1 MPPTI
6 LLLPVIVLLL
16 GAVALPV
23 IGRRARPQITDI
35 LALATAGSYVL
46 VTVLLYPHEPV
57 AIEVPLWRPLPLFGT
72 TLGYHAD
79 SLSLLFALL
88 VGLGLLV
95 GILSRG
101 GLARSNDD
109 LSHPYG
115 GIFLMAAGGAS
126 LIFSADLLTLLLSW
140 GFLDLGLLLL
150 TGFFHRGKAA
160 SRMGLRLL
168 ILNYLG
174 GVALLASLLLLEL
187 LEESFSLQITLLP
200 TKVASLVLLAA
211 LLRLGLCPAFVAL
224 PADLEMVLPT
234 VITWYVTPLA
244 AGAYLLARVL
254 SPASLAL
261 LPSKAIVLLLGS
273 LALVLSPFPL
283 WIETN
288 LRRTASYI
296 VLNQVGYLAMA
307 SAVPAPSSV
316 AIISSQAI
324 SLTLGLSLLLWGGRP
339 AGQSTSRSYDL
350 WTRSCTAVGV
360 ATLVATPLTLGFV
373 SRLSLYHLL
382 LDSGLGAVV
391 VLSLLTNS
399 WLLAPLLKTFVAPV
413 SEASGAGKTWSV
425 ALPVMTGLA
434 IPVVIMGLHPA
445 LVGVLAGLHGTPSA
459 LFALPMP
466 ISSPESAFSLLL
478 SVGMLL
484 SLVLGYFMY
493 LKGAT
498 IVARAGTSLETLYMV
513 ARVEWFYR
521 AVSWTAERTASV
533 LQEFGGFFEG
543 RRSLAWILLFATLV
557 TLLLL
562 ST

>member
-1 MPPTI
+1 MLPMI

-23 IGRRARPQITDI
+23 IGRKARPQITHI
-35 LALATAGSYVL
+35 LALAMAGSYVL
-46 VTVLLYPHEPV
+46 VTLSLHWYEPM

-72 TLGYHAD
+72 MLGYHAD

-95 GILSRG
+95 GILSHSG
-101 GLARSNDD
+101 SARSKDD
-109 LSHPYG
+109 LSDPYG

-150 TGFFHRGKAA
+150 TGFLHRGKAA

-168 ILNYLG
+168 VINYVG

-187 LEESFSLQITLLP
+187 LEESFSLQMTLLP
-200 TKVASLVLLAA
+200 TKVISLVLLAA
-211 LLRLGLCPAFVAL
+211 LLRLGLCPALVAL
-224 PADLEMVLPT
+224 PSDLEMTLPT
-234 VITWYVTPLA
+234 VITWYATPLA
-244 AGAYLLARVL
+244 AGAYLLARL
-254 SPASLAL
+254 LTPASVTL

-288 LRRTASYI
+288 VRRTASYI

-307 SAVPAPSSV
+307 SAVPASSSV
-316 AIISSQAI
+316 VIISSQAI
-324 SLTLGLSLLLWGGRP
+324 SLTLGLSLLLLGRRT
-339 AGQSTSRSYDL
+339 AGQTTSHSYDL
-350 WTRSCTAVGV
+350 WTRSCTVVGV
-360 ATLVATPLTLGFV
+360 GTLVGTPLTLGFV
-373 SRLSLYHLL
+373 SRLSLYQLL

-391 VLSLLTNS
+391 VLSLLANS
-399 WLLAPLLKTFVAPV
+399 WLLAPLLKMFVAPV
-413 SEASGAGKTWSV
+413 SEASGAGKPWSL
-425 ALPVMTGLA
+425 ALPVMTALA

-445 LVGVLAGLHGTPSA
+445 LVGDLAGLHGTPSA
-459 LFALPMP
+459 LLALPVP
-466 ISSPESAFSLLL
+466 IPSPESAFSLLL

-498 IVARAGTSLETLYMV
+498 IVARAGTSLETLDMV

-521 AVSWTAERTASV
+521 AVSWTAERMASV
-533 LQEFGGFFEG
+533 LQEIGRFFEG
-543 RRSLAWILLFATLV
+543 RMSLAWILLFATLV